1 MNHYTKLLEKIV
13 MKESLMQKLG
23 TQFEELQAANMLT
36 AKAKAKELMHTTYE
50 IMQHQARVNAA
61 VQKLLQDGFDH
72 RKELVQQIA
81 ELKAVHSDNESEEK
95 PA

>member
-1 MNHYTKLLEKIV
+1 V
-13 MKESLMQKLG
+13 SKESLMLQLESE
-23 TQFEELQAANMLT
+23 FEDLQNANLMNTKPRAKALMLT
-36 AKAKAKELMHTTYE
+36 VYE
-50 IMQHQARVNAA
+50 IIKHQARVNAA

-72 RKELVQQIA
+72 RKELAQQIA